1 MTLVKKKNSA
11 PATTLQPD
19 VPDSRGAFTPP
30 TSAKFLRP
38 NRLASRPRSLA
49 VDLVETLQA
58 RIKDGTFPLGTR
70 MPTEAEIM
78 NSYGVSRTVVREA
91 ISRLQQA
98 RLVVTQHGIGS
109 FVSESLPE
117 EQGFRIDRVDV
128 ETVVDLV
135 HVLELRVS
143 LETESA
149 GLAATRRNLR
159 QLKEISDAIDDFTQ
173 RTQRGEDTLEA
184 DFRFHLSVAEAT
196 QNPHFFELMR
206 HLGTAVIPRARVNSP
221 KIAKEEK
228 TAYLDRVNREHRL
241 IFEAIER
248 QDPESARAAM
258 RVHLTNSR
266 ERLRRVMEPS

>member
-1 MTLVKKKNSA
+1 MTPVNKNNSDLA
-11 PATTLQPD
+11 ATHEA
-19 VPDSRGAFTPP
+19 SNA
-30 TSAKFLRP
+30 RP
-38 NRLASRPRSLA
+38 VRRPRSLA

-58 RIKDGTFPLGTR
+58 RIKDGTYAVGMR

-78 NSYGVSRTVVREA
+78 SEHGVSRTVVREA

-128 ETVVDLV
+128 ETVVDLI
-135 HVLELRVS
+135 HVMELRVS

-149 GLAATRRNLR
+149 GLAAGRRNLR
-159 QLKEISDAIDDFTQ
+159 QLKEMNDAIDDFTL
-173 RTQRGEDTLEA
+173 RAQRGEETLEA
-184 DFRFHLSVAEAT
+184 DFRFHLCVAEAT

-206 HLGTAVIPRARVNSP
+206 HLGTTVIPRARVNSP

-228 TAYLDRVNREHRL
+228 TTYLDRVNREHRL
-241 IFEAIER
+241 IYEAIER

-266 ERLRRVMEPS
+266 ERLRRAAEPS